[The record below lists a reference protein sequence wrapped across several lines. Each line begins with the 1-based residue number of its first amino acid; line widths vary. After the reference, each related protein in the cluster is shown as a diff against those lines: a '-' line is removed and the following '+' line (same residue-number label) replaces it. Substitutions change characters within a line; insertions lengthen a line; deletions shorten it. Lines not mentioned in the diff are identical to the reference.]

1 MPARPTRHSGSPS
14 ARRLATVLAGG
25 PPTAAFAVHLLTLV
39 VALGAL
45 GWLGRPLWF
54 FGDEWEFL
62 VNRGGSHSPR
72 CGRWNPPRLTRNS
85 HSSPKNHSGRPS
97 QPSAPHATTR
107 VSRCTANA
115 AVGGPPART
124 VASRRADGE
133 PLWRVAA
140 HL

>member
-62 VNRGGSHSPR
+62 VHRSDPVLPLGVR
-72 CGRWNPPRLTRNS
+72 CA
-85 HSSPKNHSGRPS
+85 RPT
-97 QPSAPHATTR
+97 PLRRIHAT
-107 VSRCTANA
+107 SA
-115 AVGGPPART
+115 AHPRRHSVPA
-124 VASRRADGE
+124 VAGDAPDRRA
-133 PLWRVAA
+133 A
-140 HL
+140 

>member
-45 GWLGRPLWF
+45 RWLGRPLWF
-54 FGDEWEFL
+54 FGDEGEFL
-62 VNRGGSHSPR
+62 VNRGGFH
-72 CGRWNPPRLTRNS
+72 
-85 HSSPKNHSGRPS
+85 RPS
-97 QPSAPHATTR
+97 QPSAPNATTR

-115 AVGGPPART
+115 AVGPART
-124 VASRRADGE
+124 HA
-133 PLWRVAA
+133 
-140 HL
+140 

>member
-39 VALGAL
+39 VAFGAL

-62 VNRGGSHSPR
+62 VNRGGFH
-72 CGRWNPPRLTRNS
+72 
-85 HSSPKNHSGRPS
+85 RPHLGLWD
-97 QPSAPHATTR
+97 PHAHTHWSTSPILIYR
-107 VSRCTANA
+107 ALFACLLYTSDA
-115 AVGGPPART
+115 AAEEDSVDLGG
-124 VASRRADGE
+124 
-133 PLWRVAA
+133 
-140 HL
+140 